1 MTVETDLSMD
11 IYIGTGLH
19 PGMNICTGTCLDL
32 GMGIYIGTW
41 PRSEAIDIVII
52 VNLLFLAR
60 TLGLKQNACGVQSSM
75 SGLLSAIVI
84 FMT

>member
-1 MTVETDLSMD
+1 MPVETDLSMD
-11 IYIGTGLH
+11 IYTGTGLDL
-19 PGMNICTGTCLDL
+19 GMYIYTVICLDL

-41 PRSEAIDIVII
+41 PRSEVIDIVITGN
-52 VNLLFLAR
+52 VLFLVR

-75 SGLLSAIVI
+75 SGSLSAIVI